1 MALAMLAPGQ
11 SAVIQDIRGKEE
23 VKRHLQNLGFV
34 KGETVQI
41 LSENSSGLILLIKEV
56 RIALNRSL
64 ALKILVA

>member
-1 MALAMLAPGQ
+1 MLAPGQ